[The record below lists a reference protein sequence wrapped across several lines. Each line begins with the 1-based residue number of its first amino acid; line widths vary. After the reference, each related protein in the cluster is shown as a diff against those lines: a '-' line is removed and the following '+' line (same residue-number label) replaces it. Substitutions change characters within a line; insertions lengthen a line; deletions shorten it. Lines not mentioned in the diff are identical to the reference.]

1 LLTDVMLPNVE
12 NVSSKSNYGRY
23 HVEPL
28 EPGFGVTV
36 GNALR
41 RVLLSS
47 LPGAAITAIKIDNV
61 YHEFSA
67 IPGVK
72 EDTTELV
79 LNVKQVRLRSFAD
92 RPVQLRIEASGT
104 GEVTAADIIA
114 PPDVEIINP
123 ELHLA
128 LLDGEESRLV
138 IEMTVERGKG
148 YVPADQREG
157 LSIGVIPVDAIY
169 TPTKRVNYSVEPVRV
184 GQVTDYE
191 RLVLEVWTD
200 GTMSPDESVAQ
211 SAQVLIRHFELLTE
225 LVTKPAARFEK
236 AQTSAVS
243 IPAKLYDVPIED
255 LDLTVRAYNCL
266 KRAGIT
272 KVGQVLEMSEDHL
285 LGVRN
290 FGRKSLDE
298 LRDCLSERGFL
309 ENSRLAATS
318 TSGVED
324 GDESDEDEADEDKRE
339 ELPIGVAE
347 PTSEPV
353 VEVPVAPST
362 PPEPVRLAR
371 PQPARIVAKDEEIED
386 FTRSPSA
393 RAVKTAPK
401 VVAPPT
407 TAAEVEEEIPEY
419 TFDYSDEDI
428 DEVEEEE
435 EQPRPR
441 TGRRRR

>member
-1 LLTDVMLPNVE
+1 LLTDVMLPKIE
-12 NVSSKSNYGRY
+12 NVATEPNYGRY

-47 LPGAAITAIKIDNV
+47 LPGAAVTSIKIDNV
-61 YHEFSA
+61 FHEFSA

-79 LNVKQVRLRSFAD
+79 LNVKQIRLRSFAD

-128 LLDGEESRLV
+128 TLDGEDSRLV
-138 IEMTVERGKG
+138 VEMTVERGKG
-148 YVPADQREG
+148 YVPAEQREG
-157 LSIGVIPVDAIY
+157 LAIGVIPVDAIY
-169 TPTKRVNYSVEPVRV
+169 TPTKRVNFMVEPVRV

-200 GTMSPDESVAQ
+200 GTMAPDEAVAQ
-211 SAQVLIRHFELLTE
+211 SAQILIRHLELLTE
-225 LVTKPAARFEK
+225 LVAKPTARFDK
-236 AQTSAVS
+236 QPTSAVQ
-243 IPAKLYDVPIED
+243 IPSKLYDVPIED
-255 LDLTVRAYNCL
+255 LDLSVRAYNCL

-272 KVGQVLEMSEDHL
+272 KVGQVLEMTEDDL

-298 LRDCLSERGFL
+298 LRDSLAERGFL
-309 ENSRLAATS
+309 EGSRLAATLTAPPGVS
-318 TSGVED
+318 SEGVEEEE
-324 GDESDEDEADEDKRE
+324 GAEEEGEEAAA
-339 ELPIGVAE
+339 PAA
-347 PTSEPV
+347 
-353 VEVPVAPST
+353 VAPPS
-362 PPEPVRLAR
+362 
-371 PQPARIVAKDEEIED
+371 PQPAAPVPPPRPAPLQVSEDEELED
-386 FTRSPSA
+386 FTRAPSIRVA
-393 RAVKTAPK
+393 RQQRGM
-401 VVAPPT
+401 PPVPPV
-407 TAAEVEEEIPEY
+407 VEEEEEEEVPEY
-419 TFDYSDEDI
+419 TFDNMEFVDED
-428 DEVEEEE
+428 EEEEE
-435 EQPRPR
+435 EQTRAR
-441 TGRRRR
+441 GRRRR

>member
-1 LLTDVMLPNVE
+1 MLTDVMLPKIE
-12 NVSSKSNYGRY
+12 NVSSETNYGRY

-47 LPGAAITAIKIDNV
+47 LPGAAVTSIKIDNV

-79 LNVKQVRLRSFAD
+79 LNVKQIRLRSFAD

-114 PPDVEIINP
+114 PPDVEIVNP

-128 LLDGEESRLV
+128 SLDGEDSRLT

-169 TPTKRVNYSVEPVRV
+169 TPTRRVNYSVEPVRV

-200 GTMSPDESVAQ
+200 GTMPPDEAVAQ

-225 LVTKPAARFEK
+225 LVAKPQARFEK
-236 AQTSAVS
+236 APTSAVQ
-243 IPAKLYDVPIED
+243 IPAKLYDIPIED

-272 KVGQVLEMSEDHL
+272 KVGQVLEMSEDDL

-298 LRDCLSERGFL
+298 LRDRLSERGLL

-318 TSGVED
+318 TSGAGEDEEDEEVE
-324 GDESDEDEADEDKRE
+324 GDEEEATTE
-339 ELPIGVAE
+339 ELMQPTAVATVE
-347 PTSEPV
+347 PP
-353 VEVPVAPST
+353 A
-362 PPEPVRLAR
+362 PPEPPPVLR
-371 PQPARIVAKDEEIED
+371 PAPIKVEDDEEIED
-386 FTRSPSA
+386 FTRSPST
-393 RAVKTAPK
+393 RAVRTAPRPPPP
-401 VVAPPT
+401 AP
-407 TAAEVEEEIPEY
+407 AVEEEEEEIPEY
-419 TFDYSDEDI
+419 TYDFNEEDVEG
-428 DEVEEEE
+428 DEEEE
-435 EQPRPR
+435 EQPRTR
-441 TGRRRR
+441 GGRRRR

>member
-1 LLTDVMLPNVE
+1 MLPKIE
-12 NVSSKSNYGRY
+12 NVASEANYGRY

-47 LPGAAITAIKIDNV
+47 LPGAAVTSIKIDNV
-61 YHEFSA
+61 FHEFSA

-72 EDTTELV
+72 EDTTEIV
-79 LNVKQVRLRSFAD
+79 LNVKQIRLRSFAD

-123 ELHLA
+123 ELHVA
-128 LLDGEESRLV
+128 SLDGEDSRLT

-148 YVPADQREG
+148 YVPAEQREG

-169 TPTKRVNYSVEPVRV
+169 TPTRRVNYTIEPVRV

-200 GTMSPDESVAQ
+200 GTMPPDEAVAQ

-225 LVTKPAARFEK
+225 LVAKPTARFEK
-236 AQTSAVS
+236 AATTAVQ
-243 IPAKLYDVPIED
+243 IPSKMYDIPIED

-272 KVGQVLEMSEDHL
+272 KVGQVLEMSEDDL

-298 LRDCLSERGFL
+298 LKDRLQERGFL
-309 ENSRLAATS
+309 ENSRLAQTS
-318 TSGVED
+318 STAGLGEAEEEEEGEEEAEAEEEAPIVAAAPVEPPPPAPPSRP
-324 GDESDEDEADEDKRE
+324 EPLRPAPIAPPEDEED
-339 ELPIGVAE
+339 L
-347 PTSEPV
+347 
-353 VEVPVAPST
+353 
-362 PPEPVRLAR
+362 
-371 PQPARIVAKDEEIED
+371 ED

-393 RAVKTAPK
+393 RAVRTVPR
-401 VVAPPT
+401 PPPPL
-407 TAAEVEEEIPEY
+407 VEEEEEVPEY
-419 TFDYSDEDI
+419 TFDYVEED
-428 DEVEEEE
+428 EEEE
-435 EQPRPR
+435 EEDDRPRPGR
-441 TGRRRR
+441 TGRKRR

>member
-1 LLTDVMLPNVE
+1 MLTDVMLPKIE
-12 NVSSKSNYGRY
+12 NVASEPNYGRY
-23 HVEPL
+23 HIEPL

-47 LPGAAITAIKIDNV
+47 LPGAAVTSIKIDNV

-79 LNVKQVRLRSFAD
+79 LNTKQIRLRSFAD

-128 LLDGEESRLV
+128 TLDGEDSRLV

-148 YVPADQREG
+148 FVGAGSREG
-157 LSIGVIPVDAIY
+157 LAIGVIPIDAIY
-169 TPTKRVNYSVEPVRV
+169 TPTRRVNYTVELIRV
-184 GQVTDYE
+184 GQVTDFE

-200 GTMSPDESVAQ
+200 GTMSPDEGIAQ
-211 SAQVLIRHFELLTE
+211 SSHILIRHFDLLTE
-225 LVTKPAARFEK
+225 LVAKPAARFEK
-236 AQTSAVS
+236 VAASTVT
-243 IPAKLYDVPIED
+243 IPSKLYDIPIED

-266 KRAGIT
+266 KRAGII
-272 KVGQVLEMSEDHL
+272 KVGQVLEMSEDDL

-298 LRDCLSERGFL
+298 LRDRLAERGFL

-318 TSGVED
+318 TSTAVLGD
-324 GDESDEDEADEDKRE
+324 GELEGESDEELTDSIVDLTPDVE
-339 ELPIGVAE
+339 ELPPITSVIE
-347 PTSEPV
+347 PAMDD
-353 VEVPVAPST
+353 EV
-362 PPEPVRLAR
+362 
-371 PQPARIVAKDEEIED
+371 EIED
-386 FTRSPSA
+386 YTRVPATRVA
-393 RAVKTAPK
+393 RVAKKRPVVPAVAGATGEDE
-401 VVAPPT
+401 
-407 TAAEVEEEIPEY
+407 EVPEY
-419 TFDYSDEDI
+419 TYDGYEN
-428 DEVEEEE
+428 ENEEEE
-435 EQPRPR
+435 EEERPAR
-441 TGRRRR
+441 GARRRR